1 MLNLTIEDKNP
12 HLKDELHEIM
22 VENKDIFQSVLNG
35 EDEYVDSLGWFS
47 VDKWASREEVRK
59 LKKLAAHIR
68 ENADAFVIIGVGGS
82 NNAARA
88 VIEALQTDDKV
99 KIIYMGNTLSP

>member
-1 MLNLTIEDKNP
+1 MLNLRIEDRNP

-35 EDEYVDSLGWFS
+35 EDEYADSLGWFS
-47 VDKWASREEVRK
+47 VDKWASHEEVQK

-82 NNAARA
+82 NNAARRRR
-88 VIEALQTDDKV
+88 
-99 KIIYMGNTLSP
+99 KIFRNDSSGASSHGSGGNRH